1 MATVAVNP
9 LVTAPVSRVAPALSM
24 FAITKDDAN
33 ELATVVRAIY
43 VGTTG
48 DVNVID
54 TAGNTV
60 LHKAVPAG
68 AYIGPFSVKAVR
80 ATGTTAADM
89 VGYV

>member
-1 MATVAVNP
+1 MATIAVNP
-9 LVTAPVSRVAPALSM
+9 HVTLPVTREAPALSL
-24 FAITKDDAN
+24 FAITKSDVD
-33 ELATVVRAIY
+33 ELTTVVRAIY

-48 DVNVID
+48 DVTVID

-68 AYIGPFSVKAVR
+68 AYIGPFLVKQVKS
-80 ATGTTAADM
+80 TGTSAADM